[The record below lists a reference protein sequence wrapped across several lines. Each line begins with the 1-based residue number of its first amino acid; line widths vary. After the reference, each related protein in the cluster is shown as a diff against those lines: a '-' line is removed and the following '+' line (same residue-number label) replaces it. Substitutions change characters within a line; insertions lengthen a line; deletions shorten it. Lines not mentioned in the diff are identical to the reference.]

1 VLIRKQLGM
10 FAVPLPTTISDTL
23 HATLHKLLSVNN
35 KEVFHPMAIEVLN
48 PYHVA
53 IAQFDEAAER
63 LGLSQPLRA
72 ILRKPKRELIVNFPV
87 RLDNGD
93 VEMFTGYRVQH
104 NINRG
109 PAKGGIRFSPEVSL
123 DEVRA
128 LAMWMTWKCAVVGI
142 PFGGA
147 KGGVICDPHKLS
159 NSELERLSRRYATEI
174 SILIGPNSDI
184 PAPDMNT
191 NPQIMAWMMD
201 TFSMHSG
208 YSVPAVITGKPLA
221 IGGSEGRLEAT
232 ARGVQVVTREAM
244 LKLGMQPGES
254 SVVIQ
259 GFGNVGSISAR
270 LLHELG
276 CKVVGLSDIN
286 GGVYNADGINVPRA
300 LRYSREHG
308 TLKGL
313 PDTEAV
319 TNAELLE
326 LPCDVL
332 VPAALEN
339 QLTGKNA
346 SRVKARLIVEAANG
360 PTTPDADR
368 IFDDRGITVVPDIMA
383 NAGGVTVSYFEWVQ
397 DLQRFFWAEDE
408 INHRLESIMMR
419 AYHAMQNKADEQGTN
434 LRMGAYLLAVARV
447 AEATEIRGVYP

>member
-1 VLIRKQLGM
+1 
-10 FAVPLPTTISDTL
+10 
-23 HATLHKLLSVNN
+23 
-35 KEVFHPMAIEVLN
+35 MAIEMIN
-48 PYHVA
+48 PYDVA
-53 IAQFDEAAER
+53 VAQFDEAAER

-72 ILRKPKRELIVNFPV
+72 ILRKPTRELTVNFPV
-87 RLDNGD
+87 RMDNGD

-104 NINRG
+104 NIGRG

-147 KGGVICDPHKLS
+147 KGGVICDPRKLS
-159 NSELERLSRRYATEI
+159 NAELERLTRRYATEI

-191 NPQIMAWMMD
+191 NPQIMAWIMD

-244 LKLGMQPGES
+244 HHLGMKLDAS

-270 LLHELG
+270 LLRELG
-276 CKVVGLSDIN
+276 CRIVGLSDIS
-286 GGVYNADGINVPRA
+286 GGGYNANGINVSRA

-308 TLKGL
+308 SLRGL
-313 PDTEAV
+313 PETEAV

-339 QLTGKNA
+339 QLTGRNA
-346 SRVKARLIVEAANG
+346 PRVKARLIVEAANG

-368 IFDDRGITVVPDIMA
+368 VFADRGITVVPDILA

-408 INHRLESIMMR
+408 INHRLESIMTR
-419 AYHAMQNKADEQGTN
+419 AFHAVQHKAEEQGTN
-434 LRMGAYLLAVARV
+434 LRMGAYLLSVARV

>member
-1 VLIRKQLGM
+1 MAVELINSYDV
-10 FAVPLPTTISDTL
+10 AV
-23 HATLHKLLSVNN
+23 
-35 KEVFHPMAIEVLN
+35 
-48 PYHVA
+48 
-53 IAQFDEAAER
+53 AQFDDAAER
-63 LGLSQPLRA
+63 LGLSQAMRA

-87 RLDNGD
+87 RMDNGD
-93 VEMFTGYRVQH
+93 VVMFTGYRVQH

-109 PAKGGIRFSPEVSL
+109 PAKGGVRFSPEVSL

-147 KGGVICDPHKLS
+147 KGGVICDPKALS
-159 NSELERLSRRYATEI
+159 RGELERLTRRYATEI
-174 SILIGPNSDI
+174 SIIMGPDSDI

-201 TFSMHSG
+201 TFSMHRG
-208 YSVPAVITGKPLA
+208 YSVPAVVTGKPLA

-232 ARGVQVVTREAM
+232 ARGVRTIAREAM
-244 LKLGMQPGES
+244 LHKGMVPEQC
-254 SVVIQ
+254 SVVVQ

-270 LLHELG
+270 MLHDLG
-276 CKVVGLSDIN
+276 CKVVGLSDIS
-286 GGVYNADGINVPRA
+286 GGVYNPKGINVHQA
-300 LRYSREHG
+300 LHYSNEHG

-313 PDTEAV
+313 PETESV

-326 LPCDVL
+326 LECDVL

-339 QLTGKNA
+339 QLTHRNA
-346 SRVKARLIVEAANG
+346 SRVQAKLIIEAANG
-360 PTTPDADR
+360 PTTPEADH
-368 IFDDRGITVVPDIMA
+368 IFNERGIVVVPDILA

-397 DLQRFFWAEDE
+397 DLQRFFWSESE
-408 INHRLESIMMR
+408 INNRLETIMTR
-419 AYHAMQNKADEQGTN
+419 AFHSVIEKADEQDTN

>member
-1 VLIRKQLGM
+1 
-10 FAVPLPTTISDTL
+10 
-23 HATLHKLLSVNN
+23 
-35 KEVFHPMAIEVLN
+35 
-48 PYHVA
+48 VA
-53 IAQFDEAAER
+53 IDMISPYEVAVSQFDDAADR
-63 LGLSQPLRA
+63 LGLSQALRA

-87 RLDNGD
+87 RMDNGD

-128 LAMWMTWKCAVVGI
+128 LAMWMTWKCAVVNI

-159 NSELERLSRRYATEI
+159 RTELERLSRRYATEI

-201 TFSMHSG
+201 TFSMHQG

-232 ARGVQVVTREAM
+232 ARGVQFVTRDAM
-244 LKLGMQPGES
+244 LDLEMKPEEC
-254 SVVIQ
+254 SVVVQ

-276 CKVVGLSDIN
+276 CKVVGLSDIK
-286 GGVYNADGINVPRA
+286 GGVYNPHGIDVHQA
-300 LRYSREHG
+300 LHYSKEHG

-313 PDTEAV
+313 HNTEPV
-319 TNAELLE
+319 TNAELLT

-339 QLTGKNA
+339 QLTRKNA
-346 SRVKARLIVEAANG
+346 AQVKARLIIEAANG
-360 PTTPDADR
+360 PTTPEADH
-368 IFDDRGITVVPDIMA
+368 ILNDKGVTIVPDILA

-397 DLQRFFWAEDE
+397 DLQRFFWAEHE
-408 INHRLESIMMR
+408 INVRLESIMTR
-419 AYHAMQNKADEQGTN
+419 AYQSTRQKALQTETN
-434 LRMGAYLLAVARV
+434 LRMGAYLLAVTRV

>member
-1 VLIRKQLGM
+1 MAWEQVMKQE
-10 FAVPLPTTISDTL
+10 VIS
-23 HATLHKLLSVNN
+23 
-35 KEVFHPMAIEVLN
+35 MAIDIVN
-48 PYHVA
+48 PYAMA
-53 IAQFDEAAER
+53 ISQFDEAADR
-63 LGLSQPLRA
+63 LGLSQAMRA

-87 RLDNGD
+87 RMDNGD

-128 LAMWMTWKCAVVGI
+128 LAMWMTWKCAVVDI

-147 KGGVICDPHKLS
+147 KGGVICDPHMLTR
-159 NSELERLSRRYATEI
+159 SELERLSRRYATEI
-174 SILIGPNSDI
+174 SILIGPDSDI

-201 TFSMHSG
+201 TFSMHKGFSI
-208 YSVPAVITGKPLA
+208 PAVITGKPLA

-232 ARGVQVVTREAM
+232 ARGVQFVTIEAM
-244 LKLGMQPGES
+244 RDLAMQPEDC
-254 SVVIQ
+254 SVVVQ

-276 CKVVGLSDIN
+276 CKIVGVSDIS
-286 GGVYNADGINVPRA
+286 GGVYNAKGIDIHRA
-300 LRYSREHG
+300 LRHSKEHG
-308 TLKGL
+308 TLRGL
-313 PDTEAV
+313 SDTEAV

-326 LPCDVL
+326 LPCDIL

-346 SRVKARLIVEAANG
+346 SRIKARLIIEAANG
-360 PTTPDADR
+360 PTTPDADH
-368 IFDDRGITVVPDIMA
+368 ILNDRGIMIVPDILA

-397 DLQRFFWAEDE
+397 GLQRFFWDERE
-408 INHRLESIMMR
+408 INELLESIMTR
-419 AYHAMQNKADEQGTN
+419 AYQASRAKADEQDTN
-434 LRMGAYLLAVARV
+434 LRMGSYLLAVARV

>member
-1 VLIRKQLGM
+1 
-10 FAVPLPTTISDTL
+10 
-23 HATLHKLLSVNN
+23 
-35 KEVFHPMAIEVLN
+35 MAIDIEN
-48 PYHVA
+48 PYAVA
-53 IAQFDEAAER
+53 IAQFDEAADR
-63 LGLSQPLRA
+63 LGLSQAMRA
-72 ILRKPKRELIVNFPV
+72 ILSKPKRELIVNFPV

-147 KGGVICDPHKLS
+147 KGGVICNPSKMS
-159 NSELERLSRRYATEI
+159 RAELERLARRYATEI

-201 TFSMHSG
+201 TFSMHQG

-232 ARGVQVVTREAM
+232 ARGVQVVAREAM
-244 LKLGMQPGES
+244 KDMGIRPEDA
-254 SVVIQ
+254 SVVVQ

-270 LLHELG
+270 LLHEIG
-276 CKVVGLSDIN
+276 CKVVGLSDIS
-286 GGVYNADGINVPRA
+286 GGIYNPHGIDVHSA
-300 LRYSREHG
+300 LHYSKEHG
-308 TLKGL
+308 TLKGM
-313 PDTEAV
+313 PNTESI
-319 TNAELLE
+319 TNSELLV

-339 QLTGKNA
+339 QLTGRNA
-346 SRVKARLIVEAANG
+346 AQVRARLIIEAANG
-360 PTTPDADR
+360 PTTPEADH
-368 IFDDRGITVVPDIMA
+368 IFNDRGITVVPDILA

-397 DLQRFFWAEDE
+397 DLQRFFWAEHE
-408 INHRLESIMMR
+408 INDRLETIMLR
-419 AYHAMQNKADEQGTN
+419 AYRAVREKALQQESN

>member
-1 VLIRKQLGM
+1 
-10 FAVPLPTTISDTL
+10 
-23 HATLHKLLSVNN
+23 
-35 KEVFHPMAIEVLN
+35 MAIDVIN
-48 PYHVA
+48 PYEMAV
-53 IAQFDEAAER
+53 AQFDEAAER
-63 LGLSQPLRA
+63 LGLSQAMRA

-87 RLDNGD
+87 RMDDGT
-93 VEMFTGYRVQH
+93 VEIFTGYRVQH

-109 PAKGGIRFSPEVSL
+109 PAKGGIRYSPEVSL

-147 KGGVICDPHKLS
+147 KGGVICDPHKMS
-159 NSELERLSRRYATEI
+159 RAELERLTRRYATEI
-174 SILIGPNSDI
+174 SLLIGPNSDI
-184 PAPDMNT
+184 PAPDVNT
-191 NPQIMAWMMD
+191 NPQIMSWIMD
-201 TFSMHSG
+201 TYSMHVG

-232 ARGVQVVTREAM
+232 ARGVQVVTREV
-244 LKLGMQPGES
+244 LRDLGMQPEHCR
-254 SVVIQ
+254 VVIQ
-259 GFGNVGSISAR
+259 GFGNVGSVSAR
-270 LLHELG
+270 LLSELG

-286 GGVYNADGINVPRA
+286 GGIYNREGIDVMTA

-308 TLKGL
+308 SLSGM
-313 PDTEAV
+313 PGTENV

-339 QLTGKNA
+339 QITARNA
-346 SRVKARLIVEAANG
+346 TRIKARLIIEAANG

-368 IFDDRGITVVPDIMA
+368 ILNDRGVTIVPDILA

-397 DLQRFFWAEDE
+397 DLQRFFWSEDE
-408 INHRLESIMMR
+408 INERLESIMTR
-419 AYHAMQNKADEQGTN
+419 AYQAVRRKAEDQQTN

-447 AEATEIRGVYP
+447 AEATEMRGVYP